1 MHTDF
6 HVHPLIHLCMLCIG
20 FSFIYT
26 HVLFVAVHNVWCV
39 RLFERR
45 ESSSSCRHSVCYL
58 QGLCYTSVLY
68 AAFQGCKFMLAYAC
82 ITCNFCHTHA
92 NVKNSKTFT
101 CKLLVGLYFYVCDRY
116 RVIQTAITVLAL
128 WRGDCSYI
136 SYISSTQSFIQSQNH
151 LHIHI
156 LMKRVERDR
165 KAFNHW
171 ATCHVTTHL
180 TLIAPFTWMP

>member
-6 HVHPLIHLCMLCIG
+6 YVHPLVHLCMLCICVG
-20 FSFIYT
+20 L
-26 HVLFVAVHNVWCV
+26 VLFTHMCYSCLHLTYGVSVSLSVGKS
-39 RLFERR
+39 L
-45 ESSSSCRHSVCYL
+45 SSCRHSVCYL
-58 QGLCYTSVLY
+58 QGFCYTSVFH
-68 AAFQGCKFMLAYAC
+68 AMFQGCKFMLVYAC

-92 NVKNSKTFT
+92 NVKNSKMFT
-101 CKLLVGLYFYVCDRY
+101 CKLLVGLYFYVHDRY
-116 RVIQTAITVLAL
+116 CVTRTATSVLAL
-128 WRGDCSYI
+128 WGSDC

-156 LMKRVERDR
+156 LMKTVERDR

-180 TLIAPFTWMP
+180 TLIAPCTWML